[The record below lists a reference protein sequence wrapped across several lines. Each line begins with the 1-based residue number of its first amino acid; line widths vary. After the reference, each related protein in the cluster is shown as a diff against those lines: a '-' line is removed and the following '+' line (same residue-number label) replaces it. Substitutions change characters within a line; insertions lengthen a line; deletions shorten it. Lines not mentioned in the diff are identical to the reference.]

1 MRRAPPADP
10 VAALRRLDLA
20 SLRLFEAIA
29 EEGSLSAACARLN
42 LALAAGSRRL
52 AELEAAL
59 GVTLAA
65 RDRTGTRLTPAGEAA
80 LARWRIAAE
89 GLRRMV
95 VEAQDAASGVRGQ
108 LRIAA
113 SSSVVMGFLTE
124 PLSAFLPRHPALR
137 LDLRETTSREA
148 GAALRE
154 GQVDL
159 ALMDRLHLPP
169 GCEHRP
175 WRSDRL
181 VAVLPAGHPLAR
193 PRRLAFAALLAHDL
207 VGLDQGTAL
216 HGALRMAADAAGQE
230 LRLRV
235 TVRSFEAVAMLV
247 GAGLGLAVL
256 PEPAVRRHAEALRLA
271 LVPLSDPWATRGH
284 VVAARRFEALP
295 EPARLFAD
303 HLAEAAI
310 LRAPRRRASPIGR

>member
-1 MRRAPPADP
+1 
-10 VAALRRLDLA
+10 
-20 SLRLFEAIA
+20 
-29 EEGSLSAACARLN
+29 
-42 LALAAGSRRL
+42 
-52 AELEAAL
+52 
-59 GVTLAA
+59 
-65 RDRTGTRLTPAGEAA
+65 
-80 LARWRIAAE
+80 
-89 GLRRMV
+89 
-95 VEAQDAASGVRGQ
+95 
-108 LRIAA
+108 
-113 SSSVVMGFLTE
+113 MGFLTE

-154 GQVDL
+154 GAVDL

-169 GCEHRP
+169 GCELRP

-181 VAVLPAGHPLAR
+181 VAVLPEGHPLGR

-271 LVPLSDPWATRGH
+271 LVPLSDPWAMRKH
-284 VVAARRFEALP
+284 VIAARRFEALP
-295 EPARLFAD
+295 EAARLFAEQ
-303 HLAEAAI
+303 LGAEAP
-310 LRAPRRRASPIGR
+310 LRGSRRRASQIGR

>member
-1 MRRAPPADP
+1 MRRPQPATDP
-10 VAALRRLDLA
+10 LAALRRLDLA

-65 RDRTGTRLTPAGEAA
+65 RDRSGTRLTPAGEAA
-80 LARWRIAAE
+80 LARWRAASE

-95 VEAQDAASGVRGQ
+95 VEAQDAAAGVRGQ
-108 LRIAA
+108 LRLAA

-124 PLSAFLPRHPALR
+124 PLAAFLRRHPALR

-148 GAALRE
+148 AAALRE
-154 GQVDL
+154 GVVDL

-169 GCEHRP
+169 GFEHRP
-175 WRSDRL
+175 WQADRL
-181 VAVLPAGHPLAR
+181 VAVLPQGHPLAR
-193 PRRLAFAALLAHDL
+193 SRRLAFAALLAHDL

-216 HGALRMAADAAGQE
+216 HAALRMAADAAGQE

-235 TVRSFEAVAMLV
+235 TLHSFEAVARLV

-256 PEPAVRRHAEALRLA
+256 PEPAVRRHAEALRLV
-271 LVPLSDPWATRGH
+271 LVPLSDPWAARQH
-284 VVAARRFEALP
+284 VIAARRFDALP
-295 EPARLFAD
+295 EAARLFAE
-303 HLAEAAI
+303 HLGRGAI
-310 LRAPRRRASPIGR
+310 LRRPRRRASPEN